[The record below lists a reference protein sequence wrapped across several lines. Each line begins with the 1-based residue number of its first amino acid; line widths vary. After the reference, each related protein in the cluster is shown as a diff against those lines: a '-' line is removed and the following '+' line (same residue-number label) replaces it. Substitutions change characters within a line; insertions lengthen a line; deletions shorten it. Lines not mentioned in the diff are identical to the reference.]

1 MSLYRAISQPVRIG
15 LVGTGFAA
23 KMRAQA
29 LQAESRT
36 QLVAVASNSLG
47 RAQEFAAEF
56 NIPAA
61 QNWEELISRPD
72 VDLVMICNA
81 NNDHG
86 AIAKAAI
93 ESVRH
98 VIVEYPLSLDPQ
110 EAQEIIFMAANRQ
123 LFLHI
128 EHIELL
134 GSLHQTMR
142 EWLDKIGQPQYARYA
157 TIVPQAE
164 APRKWSFNRQQ
175 FGFPLVAALSRLHRF
190 TDLFGTIDRV
200 NCHENYWGLDAE
212 DYFKTVL
219 CTAQLTF
226 ANGLFAEIAYGK
238 GENLWEASRKFEVHG
253 NLGAMIFDGNQGT
266 LIVGKEK
273 MSIELGSRTGMF
285 AQDLTQA
292 LDNFLDGKPNYIK
305 PSASLYS
312 LRIANAC
319 KAAAANHATVLLPPN
334 LRGDDLSPDDLAP

>member
-1 MSLYRAISQPVRIG
+1 VSLYRAISQPVRIG

-23 KMRAQA
+23 KARAQA
-29 LQAESRT
+29 LEAESRA
-36 QLVAVASNSLG
+36 QLVAVCSSSPE
-47 RAQEFAAEF
+47 RAQEFATEF
-56 NIPAA
+56 GIRAA
-61 QNWEELISRPD
+61 ANWEELISMSD

-81 NNDHG
+81 NSDHG
-86 AIAKAAI
+86 QIAKAAI
-93 ESVRH
+93 ESIRH

-123 LFLHI
+123 LFLHV

-134 GSLHQTMR
+134 GALHQTMR
-142 EWLDKIGQPQYARYA
+142 EWLDKIGTPQYTRYA
-157 TIVPQAE
+157 TITPQAE

-190 TDLFGTIDRV
+190 TDLFGVVDRV
-200 NCHENYWGLDAE
+200 NCHENYWGLDEE

-253 NLGAMIFDGNQGT
+253 DRGAMIFDGNQGT
-266 LIVGKEK
+266 LIVGTEK
-273 MSIELGSRTGMF
+273 MSIELGSRRGMF
-285 AQDLTQA
+285 AQDLTHA
-292 LDNFLDGKPNYIK
+292 LDSFLDGKPNYVTA
-305 PSASLYS
+305 SASLYS

-319 KAAAANHATVLLPPN
+319 KAAAANNATVLLPPN
-334 LRGDDLSPDDLAP
+334 LRGEDIS

>member
-29 LQAESRT
+29 LQAESRA
-36 QLVAVASNSLG
+36 QLVVVASSSPE
-47 RAQEFAAEF
+47 RAQEFATEF
-56 NIPAA
+56 NIRAA
-61 QNWEELISRPD
+61 QNWEELLHMSD

-81 NNDHG
+81 NHDHG
-86 AIAKAAI
+86 QIAKAAI

-142 EWLDKIGQPQYARYA
+142 EWLDKIGTPQYARYA
-157 TIVPQAE
+157 TITPQAE
-164 APRKWSFNRQQ
+164 APRKWSYHRQQ

-200 NCHENYWGLDAE
+200 NCHENYWGTDDE
-212 DYFKTVL
+212 DYFKTVF

-226 ANGLFAEIAYGK
+226 ANGLFAEVAYGK
-238 GENLWEASRKFEVHG
+238 GENLWSAARKFEVHG
-253 NLGAMIFDGNQGT
+253 DQGAMIFDGNQGT
-266 LIVGKEK
+266 LIVGTEK

-285 AQDLTQA
+285 AQDLTYA
-292 LDNFLDGKPNYIK
+292 LDNFLDGKPNYVT

-319 KAAAANHATVLLPPN
+319 KAAAANNATVLLPPN
-334 LRGDDLSPDDLAP
+334 FRGDDIS